1 MSDFTSERIPA
12 GLVGEGRSPAR
23 TMAGSLVAGVAAGYF
38 SHIPH
43 NLSTLKLMDPTKS
56 YLKHFQDM
64 AAKNAARVPEGIS
77 GGART
82 ATANALTLLA
92 PAAIGVRTTQIVGS
106 FMILNGGIVM
116 LSDFDIREKLGM
128 VRAARICRT
137 GHCTDTLTH
146 AGAEEGKAGG
156 EPSGDG
162 ATARIRQSGKA
173 APQMV

>member
-1 MSDFTSERIPA
+1 
-12 GLVGEGRSPAR
+12 
-23 TMAGSLVAGVAAGYF
+23 
-38 SHIPH
+38 
-43 NLSTLKLMDPTKS
+43 
-56 YLKHFQDM
+56 M

-137 GHCTDTLTH
+137 GHCTDALTH
-146 AGAEEGKAGG
+146 AGAEGGKAGG

-162 ATARIRQSGKA
+162 ATARLRQSGKA
-173 APQMV
+173 TPQMV